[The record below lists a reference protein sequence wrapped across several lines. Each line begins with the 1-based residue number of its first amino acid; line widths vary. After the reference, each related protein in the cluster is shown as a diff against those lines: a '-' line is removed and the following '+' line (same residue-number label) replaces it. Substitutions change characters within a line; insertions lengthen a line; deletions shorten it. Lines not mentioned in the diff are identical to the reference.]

1 MWQDEALE
9 HAIQADPKESCGL
22 LIVKKGKELYF
33 PCQNLAT
40 EPTDQFILSPEDW
53 I

>member
-22 LIVKKGKELYF
+22 LIVKKGKRNNFLVK
-33 PCQNLAT
+33 
-40 EPTDQFILSPEDW
+40 I
-53 I
+53 